1 MCLMAKKISGYL
13 AVSEDAKNHYMKE
26 EFKGE
31 VFDKPIKFPVEL
43 GAEHPFDF
51 DVVEKIY
58 KKVGLIAGAINKI
71 TDAIVGDFTIKVEN
85 ENAQTILDSFIK
97 ESQFTN
103 KIRPWIREAV
113 LKGNGFMELD
123 LKDKKNIERIRVMN
137 ANNMYVKRNK
147 KGKVL
152 LYNQFTGDLNRFS
165 ITSRKF
171 ITFQP
176 NQIAH
181 LQINKIPNDP
191 YGIGLV
197 YPNMKL
203 IDLMLGME
211 FDLHKLISR
220 KAGAPIHVKVGIPE
234 QSVNTADIDAF
245 SNKLKFMNNR
255 TEWVTDANTE
265 MKTIDF
271 TNIGQN
277 LTDTLKH
284 DFHLLIAGLEVPEV
298 LLGSGQLNEGIAKVQ
313 LDGFQRKIQSIR
325 EEIEAV
331 IEEKILKPI
340 LNSNKLDES
349 IKFEWNL
356 PSEEEINKRIEQV
369 QKLLNTL
376 GISENMKRALQLEL
390 AKLLDLEGL
399 EDMLMQPE
407 AGVDEEAEEISKE
420 LKKQPLEEP
429 TEVPP
434 SKSGEAKKEGKIK
447 QPEVPGAKPNAKA
460 KHGLTESQTAKMTV
474 REFVNIKEIA
484 GFNYSDYLVRILQLL
499 KIEKFEQLAALSD
512 LDIQNGLLSSKEINK
527 LRIILREGFRKNKTM
542 NEIERDIKN
551 GIDLK
556 DRLRDGNVVA
566 AATGRPNSIA
576 RTETVRMANKGLVR
590 LYKENDIQE
599 VRWLAALSDRTCA
612 RCEALNGQIFNI
624 NNLEVGTNQPPL
636 HTSCRCSLLSVVV

>member
-1 MCLMAKKISGYL
+1 M
-13 AVSEDAKNHYMKE
+13 
-26 EFKGE
+26 
-31 VFDKPIKFPVEL
+31 
-43 GAEHPFDF
+43 
-51 DVVEKIY
+51 
-58 KKVGLIAGAINKI
+58 
-71 TDAIVGDFTIKVEN
+71 
-85 ENAQTILDSFIK
+85 
-97 ESQFTN
+97 
-103 KIRPWIREAV
+103 
-113 LKGNGFMELD
+113 
-123 LKDKKNIERIRVMN
+123 
-137 ANNMYVKRNK
+137 
-147 KGKVL
+147 
-152 LYNQFTGDLNRFS
+152 
-165 ITSRKF
+165 
-171 ITFQP
+171 
-176 NQIAH
+176 
-181 LQINKIPNDP
+181 
-191 YGIGLV
+191 
-197 YPNMKL
+197 
-203 IDLMLGME
+203 
-211 FDLHKLISR
+211 
-220 KAGAPIHVKVGIPE
+220 
-234 QSVNTADIDAF
+234 
-245 SNKLKFMNNR
+245 
-255 TEWVTDANTE
+255 
-265 MKTIDF
+265 
-271 TNIGQN
+271 
-277 LTDTLKH
+277 
-284 DFHLLIAGLEVPEV
+284 
-298 LLGSGQLNEGIAKVQ
+298 LGSGQLNEGIAKVQ